1 MTQIHKTHRLVATIL
16 LVALLI
22 PMIAVIGYASEKVPY
37 YFDFVE
43 DYEQEGKKNDVGTS
57 TGGTAGVSITEAN
70 FGLGNVR
77 FYLRDAEGNRACNT
91 SARYTTLQNSIGL
104 TYNSGAALYN
114 NCTVTLVGIR
124 EGNPVYVEGNFQP

>member
-22 PMIAVIGYASEKVPY
+22 PMIAECKN
-37 YFDFVE
+37 
-43 DYEQEGKKNDVGTS
+43 NDVGTS
-57 TGGTAGVSITEAN
+57 TGGTAGVSITEEN

-124 EGNPVYVEGNFQP
+124 EGNTVYVEGNFQP